1 MLDQDN
7 RTFICSVVYC
17 DIADYSTKS
26 VDVQIRLKE
35 RFNRFTTEAIKNVAD
50 NDRIILDTGDGA
62 AICFLGDPEDALFVA
77 MSLRD
82 AVMSAGDQRNDDPL
96 LVRFGI
102 NLGAVKVV
110 NDINNRKNIIG
121 DGINVGQRI
130 MSFAEPGQILVSRS
144 YYEVVSRLT
153 QEYAT
158 LFHYLGTRADK
169 HVRQHEIYA
178 ILLPSEQADA
188 VSAAELSTHHVKIP
202 PRKKFAANKPR
213 ISPPDSPFIL
223 KPNADNDI
231 WDSPSVSVK
240 HRHWWQT
247 KTFAYGGI
255 TAVIFLAVILTL
267 AIHRNF
273 GGGEILPDKTALSPE
288 TLLKSPDKS
297 PPENPQ
303 STENISPGQTEST
316 LPAPTDPNTIDR
328 QQESPVGSPP
338 ENVPSNENAGPDQG
352 PEQTE
357 STTPSPPVPNTI
369 LQQENPNE
377 SPAVSDTIPKQESPG
392 ELPPE
397 NPQPKKND
405 GSDKTVRPLAAPSVP
420 DATIQFAITPWAE
433 VFVDGKS
440 FGASPPLTSLP
451 IAHGKHVIEVI
462 NTAFP
467 PFSQTIE
474 IESNEQLKFSHKF
487 K

>member
-1 MLDQDN
+1 LIDHDN

-17 DIADYSTKS
+17 DIANYSTKS

-35 RFNRFTTEAIKNVAD
+35 QLNRFTTEAIKNVAV

-82 AVMSAGDQRNDDPL
+82 AVLSTADQFNDDPL

-110 NDINNRKNIIG
+110 NDINNQKNIIG

-178 ILLPSEQADA
+178 ILLPSEQANA
-188 VSAAELSTHHVKIP
+188 VSAAESSTQNVKIP
-202 PRKKFAANKPR
+202 PRKKNTIKNSR
-213 ISPPDSPFIL
+213 IAPPNSTPAL
-223 KPNADNDI
+223 KQNPNNDI
-231 WDSPSVSVK
+231 WRSSSVSVK
-240 HRHWWQT
+240 HRRWWQT
-247 KTFAYGGI
+247 KKFAYGGI
-255 TAVIFLAVILTL
+255 TAVIFLAVILSF
-267 AIHRNF
+267 AMHRHF
-273 GGGEILPDKTALSPE
+273 GGGEILLDKTALSPE
-288 TLLKSPDKS
+288 ALSKNPDKS
-297 PPENPQ
+297 PPEN
-303 STENISPGQTEST
+303 SPTKESDGPDLTESAT
-316 LPAPTDPNTIDR
+316 PAPPVPAAIL
-328 QQESPVGSPP
+328 QQESPG
-338 ENVPSNENAGPDQG
+338 E
-352 PEQTE
+352 
-357 STTPSPPVPNTI
+357 SPPV
-369 LQQENPNE
+369 
-377 SPAVSDTIPKQESPG
+377 SGTIPKQESPA

-397 NPQPKKND
+397 NPLPKEND
-405 GSDKTVRPLAAPSVP
+405 GSDKMVRPHAVPSAP
-420 DATIQFAITPWAE
+420 DATIQFAITPWGE
-433 VFVDGKS
+433 VFVDGKRL
-440 FGASPPLTSLP
+440 GASPPLTSLA
-451 IAHGKHVIEVI
+451 IAPGKHVIEVI

-474 IESNEQLKFSHKF
+474 IDSNEQLKFSHKF